1 MPTKNRRSKVV
12 GGASQVDDGDVTD
25 ESFRNANMS
34 LMPDEVDDSKMAA
47 VMPNMKIKAEM
58 QPATLKV
65 LNRPL
70 SSLNKVQANL
80 KDGDLHKLANAV
92 TVEVN
97 QMAAQLFE
105 LISMLNEVIAQ
116 KPKKVFK
123 NLANAYQKR
132 VE

>member
-1 MPTKNRRSKVV
+1 MPLVEETKDVVKNRRSKVV
-12 GGASQVDDGDVTD
+12 GGSSQVDDGDVTD
-25 ESFRNANMS
+25 ESFRNANLS

-47 VMPNMKIKAEM
+47 AMPNMKIKAEM

-97 QMAAQLFE
+97 QMAA
-105 LISMLNEVIAQ
+105 
-116 KPKKVFK
+116 
-123 NLANAYQKR
+123 
-132 VE
+132 